1 MDKKLIRQKAIAN
14 AMQPMKWDNGKEG
27 YIISDNCAEPVK
39 DILMEEIY
47 SRNIGGT
54 DDLSYE
60 ICAKA
65 CEVISELDLAIDTDD
80 LRQNLYD
87 NELSNIYNYVRLSYL
102 NTNNEDEIMSVLKEY
117 QCEYISQA
125 CAIWYDQQVRYTA
138 ETLLDY
144 INNND

>member
-1 MDKKLIRQKAIAN
+1 MDKKLIRQKAIEN

-39 DILMEEIY
+39 DILMKQIY
-47 SRNIGGT
+47 DNNIGGT
-54 DDLSYE
+54 HDLSYE

-65 CEVISELDLAIDTDD
+65 CEVISELDLNELDTE
-80 LRQNLYD
+80 QNLYEFE
-87 NELSNIYNYVRLSYL
+87 NSSIYNNERLAYL
-102 NTNNEDEIMSVLKEY
+102 NNNNEQEIAEVMKEY
-117 QCEYISQA
+117 GCESISQA
-125 CAIWYDQQVRYTA
+125 CAIWYDNQVRYTA

>member
-1 MDKKLIRQKAIAN
+1 METKLIRQKAIEN

-39 DILMEEIY
+39 DILMTQIY
-47 SRNIGGT
+47 DENIGGT
-54 DDLSYE
+54 HDLSFE

-65 CEVISELDLAIDTDD
+65 CDCITELDLNELDTE
-80 LRQNLYD
+80 QNLYEFE
-87 NELSNIYNYVRLSYL
+87 NSSIYNNERLAYL
-102 NTNNEDEIMSVLKEY
+102 NNNNEQEIAEVMKEY
-117 QCEYISQA
+117 GCESISQA
-125 CAIWYDQQVRYTA
+125 CAIWYDNQVRYTT